1 MQRKVFD
8 ILVNFEKSDSI
19 TSDEIKIVQGDY
31 NSIEF
36 DFQLS
41 KNDYAKAMFYM
52 VKPSGLHYACEIT
65 QNKVIFTDNVAFNE
79 VGKYLYSIAL
89 YGADSRLTNTVK
101 ADLTVVDGN
110 IDMDDEIVSQ
120 DNYLI
125 LDSLINDVIDLKD
138 ELQETMTQLNDVFVN
153 VSYNGTNGVMTFTQK
168 DGSTVKVDLPLELLV
183 KSGHYSSSTKSLVLV
198 LANNDTINI
207 PVGDLIDE
215 YFADGTTIEL
225 KTVNGKQTFNVKN
238 GVYQEK
244 VSGKGLSTNDFTNDY
259 KSKVDS
265 NTSSRHS
272 HSNKSVLDGTTASFT
287 TAYKNTLD
295 SIKTVATT
303 GNFEDLTNKSVAGYH
318 NSIFRGKNVTS
329 YLDDGTLFT
338 RISNGTFEDLFVGD
352 YIVKNSITWR
362 IAGFDVYYNKGD
374 QNSGLTTHHAI
385 IVPDKHLTTAYM
397 NDTNTSVG
405 GYVGSKMYTETLPSV
420 LSTYITP
427 IFGTHVIEYR
437 NVLTNSINAT
447 GYNRFGNNGGCS
459 NGWAWYSRK
468 LDLMNEV
475 QVYGSIAWSSSG
487 YDIGSD
493 NCQLPL
499 FRLAPQYITNRSYWY
514 WLRSVTT
521 ASAFAHVDI
530 HGISASDYASGV
542 GGDRPCFYID

>member
-41 KNDYAKAMFYM
+41 KTDYAKAMFYM

-101 ADLTVVDGN
+101 ASLNVVDGN
-110 IDMDDEIVSQ
+110 IDFDDEIVAQ
-120 DNYLI
+120 ENYLI
-125 LDSLINDVIDLKD
+125 LDSLINDVIELKD
-138 ELQETMTQLNDVFVN
+138 ELQSTMAELNDVFVN

-215 YFADGTTIEL
+215 YYADGTTLEL
-225 KTVNGKQTFNVKN
+225 KTVNGKQIFNVKN

-244 VSGKGLSTNDFTNDY
+244 ASGKGLSTNDFTNTY
-259 KSKVDS
+259 KSNVDS
-265 NTSSRHS
+265 NTANRHT
-272 HSNKSVLDGTTASFT
+272 HSNKTVLDGTTASFT

-295 SIKTVATT
+295 NIKKVATT

-318 NSIFRGKNVTS
+318 NSIFRGKNITS

-338 RISNGTFEDLFVGD
+338 RISGGTFEDLFVGD
-352 YIVKNSITWR
+352 YIIKNNITWR
-362 IAGFDVYYNKGD
+362 IAGFDVYLHKGD
-374 QNSGLTTHHAI
+374 TELTKHHAI
-385 IVPDKHLTTAYM
+385 IVPDKHLTTACM
-397 NDTNTSVG
+397 NDTNTTTG
-405 GYVGSKMYTETLPSV
+405 GYVGSKMYKETLPNV

-427 IFGTHVIEYR
+427 VFGTHVIECR
-437 NVLTNSINAT
+437 TVLTNSINAT
-447 GYNRFGNNGGCS
+447 GYNRYGTNSGCS
-459 NGWAWYSRK
+459 NGWAWYSSK
-468 LDLMNEV
+468 LELMNEV
-475 QVYGSIAWSSSG
+475 QLFGSITWSSSG

-499 FRLAPQYITNRSYWY
+499 FRLAPQYITDRSAWC

-521 ASAFAHVDI
+521 ASAFANVY
-530 HGISASDYASGV
+530 GNGLSSLTGASDVCGV
-542 GGDRPCFYID
+542 RPCFYID